1 MNASRSLLAPL
12 ALTVGSLVALAGF
25 TWPLLASAV
34 PSDAQAA
41 TPIVAMALVPAVIV
55 ALALALDREM
65 HSAKAVALLGVLA
78 AIGAGIR
85 IAGAGVGGIE
95 AVFILLI
102 LAGRAYGARFG
113 FLLGL
118 LTIAVSSLLWG
129 GLGPW
134 TAFQMFGCAWIAAGA
149 GLLPR
154 IRPRLRVGADAGGAA
169 TAAARAAKRAAR
181 LEIAMLAGYGVVAA
195 YVFGLLMN
203 IWFWPFAVG
212 TGTGISYEAG
222 APIGTNL
229 ASFALYSLVS
239 STLTWDTV
247 RAVTTLVGILLLGP
261 AVLAALR
268 RAKLP
273 ARTRSGA
280 RNASRSR

>member
-1 MNASRSLLAPL
+1 MNAARPLLAPL

-55 ALALALDREM
+55 ALALALDRDM

-134 TAFQMFGCAWIAAGA
+134 TAFQMFGCAWVAAGA

-154 IRPRLRVGADAGGAA
+154 IRPRLPRGAEASDAS
-169 TAAARAAKRAAR
+169 AAARAARRAAR

-273 ARTRSGA
+273 TRRRSGEL
-280 RNASRSR
+280 RASRSR

>member
-1 MNASRSLLAPL
+1 MNLSRSLIAPL

-134 TAFQMFGCAWIAAGA
+134 TAFQMFGCAWVAAGA

-154 IRPRLRVGADAGGAA
+154 IRPTLRTDPAAELSAA
-169 TAAARAAKRAAR
+169 TAARAARRAAR

-273 ARTRSGA
+273 ARRRSGELH
-280 RNASRSR
+280 ASRSR

>member
-1 MNASRSLLAPL
+1 MNAARPLLAPL

-55 ALALALDREM
+55 ALALALDRDM

-134 TAFQMFGCAWIAAGA
+134 TAFQMFGCAWVAAGA

-154 IRPRLRVGADAGGAA
+154 IRPRLPRGAEASDASAA
-169 TAAARAAKRAAR
+169 SVAARAARRAAR

-212 TGTGISYEAG
+212 TGTGISYEA
-222 APIGTNL
+222 
-229 ASFALYSLVS
+229 
-239 STLTWDTV
+239 
-247 RAVTTLVGILLLGP
+247 
-261 AVLAALR
+261 
-268 RAKLP
+268 
-273 ARTRSGA
+273 
-280 RNASRSR
+280 

>member
-1 MNASRSLLAPL
+1 MTLSRSLLAPI

-41 TPIVAMALVPAVIV
+41 TPVVAMALVPAVVV

-102 LAGRAYGARFG
+102 LAGRAFGARFG

-134 TAFQMFGCAWIAAGA
+134 TAFQMFGCAWVAAGA

-154 IRPRLRVGADAGGAA
+154 ILPRLRASDGAEVSA
-169 TAAARAAKRAAR
+169 TAAAHAAKRAAR
-181 LEIAMLAGYGVVAA
+181 WEIAMLAGYGVVAA

-247 RAVTTLVGILLLGP
+247 RAVTTLVGILVLGP

-273 ARTRSGA
+273 
-280 RNASRSR
+280 SRSR

>member
-1 MNASRSLLAPL
+1 MSAARPWLAPL
-12 ALTVGSLVALAGF
+12 ALTAGSLVALAGF

-41 TPIVAMALVPAVIV
+41 TPVVAMALVPAAIV
-55 ALALALDREM
+55 ALALALDRDM

-102 LAGRAYGARFG
+102 LAGRAYGPRFG

-134 TAFQMFGCAWIAAGA
+134 TAFQMFGCAWVAAGA

-154 IRPRLRVGADAGGAA
+154 IRPRLARASASDAAA
-169 TAAARAAKRAAR
+169 ASLAARAARRAAR
-181 LEIAMLAGYGVVAA
+181 LEIAMLAGYGVVAS

-273 ARTRSGA
+273 AR
-280 RNASRSR
+280 

>member
-1 MNASRSLLAPL
+1 MNLSRSLIAPL

-134 TAFQMFGCAWIAAGA
+134 TAFQMFGCAWVAAGA

-154 IRPRLRVGADAGGAA
+154 IRPTLRTDPAAELSAA
-169 TAAARAAKRAAR
+169 TAARAARRAAR
-181 LEIAMLAGYGVVAA
+181 LEIVMLAGYGVVAA

-273 ARTRSGA
+273 ARRRSGELH
-280 RNASRSR
+280 ASRSR

>member
-1 MNASRSLLAPL
+1 VNVSRSLLAPL
-12 ALTVGSLVALAGF
+12 ALTIGSLVALAGF

-41 TPIVAMALVPAVIV
+41 TPIVAMALVPAMIV

-134 TAFQMFGCAWIAAGA
+134 TAFQMFGCAWVAAGA

-154 IRPRLRVGADAGGAA
+154 ITPRLGAGADAGGAA

-273 ARTRSGA
+273 AR
-280 RNASRSR
+280 SR

>member
-1 MNASRSLLAPL
+1 MTDSRSLLAPL

-25 TWPLLASAV
+25 VWPLLASAV

-129 GLGPW
+129 GVGPW
-134 TAFQMFGCAWIAAGA
+134 TAFQMFGCAWVAAGA

-154 IRPRLRVGADAGGAA
+154 IRPRLRTGSATPVSAA
-169 TAAARAAKRAAR
+169 VAARAATRAAR
-181 LEIAMLAGYGVVAA
+181 LEILMLAGYGVVAA

-273 ARTRSGA
+273 
-280 RNASRSR
+280 SRSR

>member
-1 MNASRSLLAPL
+1 MSLSRSLIAPI

-134 TAFQMFGCAWIAAGA
+134 TAFQMFGCAWVAAGA

-154 IRPRLRVGADAGGAA
+154 IRPRVRTDPAAELSAA
-169 TAAARAAKRAAR
+169 TAARAARRAAR
-181 LEIAMLAGYGVVAA
+181 LEIVMLAGYGVVAA

-273 ARTRSGA
+273 AR
-280 RNASRSR
+280 SR

>member
-1 MNASRSLLAPL
+1 VNVSRSLLAPL
-12 ALTVGSLVALAGF
+12 ALTIGSLVALAGF

-41 TPIVAMALVPAVIV
+41 TPIVAMALVPAMIV

-118 LTIAVSSLLWG
+118 LTLAVSSLLWG

-134 TAFQMFGCAWIAAGA
+134 TAFQMFGCAWVAAGA

-154 IRPRLRVGADAGGAA
+154 ITPRLGAGADAGGAA

-273 ARTRSGA
+273 AR
-280 RNASRSR
+280 SR

>member
-1 MNASRSLLAPL
+1 MNRATWTTL
-12 ALTVGSLVALAGF
+12 ALTTGSVLAFAGF
-25 TWPLLASAV
+25 IWPLLASAV
-34 PSDAQAA
+34 PADAQRAA
-41 TPIVAMALVPAVIV
+41 PFVAV
-55 ALALALDREM
+55 ALLPAALAAVALALDREM

-95 AVFILLI
+95 AVFIVLI

-129 GLGPW
+129 GFGPW
-134 TAFQMFGCAWIAAGA
+134 TPFQMFACAWVAAGA

-154 IRPRLRVGADAGGAA
+154 IRPRVRAAEADA
-169 TAAARAAKRAAR
+169 TAAATLTAVKRAAR
-181 LEIAMLAGYGVVAA
+181 LEIVMLAGYGVVAS
-195 YVFGLLMN
+195 YLFGLLMN
-203 IWFWPFAVG
+203 VWFWPFAVG
-212 TGTGISYEAG
+212 GGTDISYEAG
-222 APIGTNL
+222 APLGTNL
-229 ASFALYSLVS
+229 ASFALYSLLS

-247 RAVTTLVGILLLGP
+247 RAVTTVVGLALLGP
-261 AVLAALR
+261 ALLAALR

-273 ARTRSGA
+273 AA
-280 RNASRSR
+280 R

>member
-1 MNASRSLLAPL
+1 MTGSRSLLAPL
-12 ALTVGSLVALAGF
+12 ALTLGSLLALAGF

-41 TPIVAMALVPAVIV
+41 TPVVAIALVPAAIV
-55 ALALALDREM
+55 AIALALDREM

-134 TAFQMFGCAWIAAGA
+134 TAFQMFGCAWVAAGA

-154 IRPRLRVGADAGGAA
+154 IRPRLRPGAADDA
-169 TAAARAAKRAAR
+169 TAAARAVKRAAR
-181 LEIAMLAGYGVVAA
+181 LEIAMLAGYGVLAA

-212 TGTGISYEAG
+212 TGIGISYEAG
-222 APIGTNL
+222 APIGTNI

-261 AVLAALR
+261 AVQAALR

-273 ARTRSGA
+273 ARISSSSSSTRV
-280 RNASRSR
+280 